1 MPTLT
6 VQRDIESLLG
16 STRFRYY
23 NRSYR
28 IFVDGV
34 EAGQIWEGEALH
46 LPITFGYHVVEAKID
61 WRCGSRPLRFW
72 PKSEHEVVRSEAE
85 CVIGAFLSV
94 FSTCSS
100 TRAVGCRWSWC
111 GDNRLTSPCHRPTSL
126 AAELMVGCF

>member
-6 VQRDIESLLG
+6 VQRDIETPLG

-34 EAGQIWEGEALH
+34 EAGQIWQGEVLH

-61 WRCGSRPLRFW
+61 WCGSRPLRFYA
-72 PKSEHEVVRSEAE
+72 KSEPVVVLVRSRMRGWRTLLGFFYALFNPR
-85 CVIGAFLSV
+85 GWLS
-94 FSTCSS
+94 
-100 TRAVGCRWSWC
+100 
-111 GDNRLTSPCHRPTSL
+111 L
-126 AAELMVGCF
+126 ELVR